1 MIDWPFGSLM
11 PLSFDLISADPPWEY
26 ELYSEAGNQKAA
38 SAQYDT
44 MPLAEIMALP
54 VGHLARGDCLLLLW
68 GCGWMPPAQR
78 QGVMEAWGFTYKSEL
93 AWRKT
98 TRRGKVRMGP
108 GYRVRTMHEPIYL
121 GVMGNPQHKAFKSIF
136 DGVARQHSRKPEE
149 FYDAV
154 TKASPKSNKLDL
166 FSRNT
171 RPGWTNWGRES
182 SKFDDGDPESM
193 KRVIGPAIQQAAE
206 PMPLFPQAA

>member
-1 MIDWPFGSLM
+1 MDWPFGDLT

-26 ELYSEAGNQKAA
+26 ELYSEAGNEKAA

-44 MPLAEIMALP
+44 MPLDQIMAMP

-68 GCGWMPPAQR
+68 GCGWMPPARR
-78 QGVMEAWGFTYKSEL
+78 QSVMEAWGFTYKSEF

-121 GVMGNPQHKAFKSIF
+121 GVMGNPLHKAFPSIF
-136 DGVARQHSRKPEE
+136 DGIARQHSRKPEE
-149 FYDAV
+149 FYRLVDKV
-154 TKASPKSNKLDL
+154 SPASTKLDL
-166 FSRNT
+166 FSRAS
-171 RPGWTNWGRES
+171 RPGWSNWGYES
-182 SKFDDGDPESM
+182 TLFDDGDPTST
-193 KRVIGPAIQQAAE
+193 KRDRGPEPEQAPASL
-206 PMPLFPQAA
+206 PLFDIAA